1 MGQVTLAALVLR
13 REAQPR
19 LLLSLERQR
28 GLIGMASM
36 GAIHAVDGGTAIPLE
51 PEQRA
56 DAIHGSQDTN
66 SPAGKTGG
74 ADV

>member
-1 MGQVTLAALVLR
+1 MGEVALTALVLD

-19 LLLSLERQR
+19 LLLPLEGQR
-28 GLIGMASM
+28 GLIGMAPV
-36 GAIHAVDGGTAIPLE
+36 GAIHAVDGGTTIPLK

-56 DAIHGSQDTN
+56 DAIHGWQDTN
-66 SPAGKTGG
+66 SPAGKADG